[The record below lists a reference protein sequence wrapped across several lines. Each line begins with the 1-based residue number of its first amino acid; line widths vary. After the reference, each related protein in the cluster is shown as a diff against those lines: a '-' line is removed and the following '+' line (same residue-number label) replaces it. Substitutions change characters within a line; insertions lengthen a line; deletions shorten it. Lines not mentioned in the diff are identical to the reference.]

1 MHEPRNPVTTFYLT
15 KGHPCRFQVHL
26 QVRTPSFDSS
36 EGHTWPGMAKNRDC
50 NLTGGNLA
58 LYFFFFLVGIA
69 AAAELSPSVSADDE
83 LTTITVT
90 F

>member
-1 MHEPRNPVTTFYLT
+1 
-15 KGHPCRFQVHL
+15 
-26 QVRTPSFDSS
+26 
-36 EGHTWPGMAKNRDC
+36 MAKNRDW

-69 AAAELSPSVSADDE
+69 AAAEAAELSPSVSADDE